1 MNMLEVNTTARFRR
15 DLRLCNKRGYD
26 LNLLQEVIDTLRIP
40 QSLPERNRDHALNGK
55 HSGFRECHV
64 LPDWLLT
71 YRIEGN
77 ILYLDRTGTHADLF
91 GM

>member
-1 MNMLEVNTTARFRR
+1 MLEVNTSTQFRR
-15 DLRLCNKRGYD
+15 DLRLCNKRGYK
-26 LNLLQEVIDTLRIP
+26 LNLLQAVVDTLRIP
-40 QSLPERNRDHALNGK
+40 RPLPERNRDHVLNGK
-55 HSGFRECHV
+55 YNGFRECHI

-77 ILYLDRTGTHADLF
+77 TLYLDRTGTHADLF